1 MFGSENV
8 QAAILA
14 LPMELE
20 RIGARMTA
28 GLAEFHNGQRLTAAR
43 YVDVGRRL
51 VSTGSGRLVG
61 WSMRNAHAT
70 DSLTVTVRNSRD
82 ASGDVV
88 ATLGLGG
95 GQGSTVWLG
104 PGGVDFGEA
113 LFLDVTGAGAGSLTG
128 SVWLGAVD

>member
-1 MFGSENV
+1 MTENV
-8 QAAILA
+8 QAALLS

-20 RIGARMTA
+20 RMGAKMSA
-28 GLAEFHNGQRLTAAR
+28 GLAEFHNGSRLTAAR
-43 YVDVGRRL
+43 YVDVSRRL

-61 WSMRNAHAT
+61 WSVRNAHA
-70 DSLTVTVRNSRD
+70 SAVLTVNVRNSRD

-88 ATLGLGG
+88 ATLSLLAGED
-95 GQGSTVWLG
+95 STVWLG

-113 LFLDVTGAGAGSLTG
+113 LFLDVTGDGAGSLLG